1 MKRYKYFYRLA
12 ATLLLCLFLPV
23 AVVASLSWS
32 RCFKEIERSNETYY
46 AKLLEYFASTTFNEL
61 KQQESNLS
69 TISVESKR
77 PTSAFWKGS
86 STFSSNPYWY
96 YEAVNELRSLAAKYD
111 MPDVC
116 VYYYGLDRVITRN
129 NCQTLQNYVANTP
142 GVSNA
147 DPAFFAQ
154 DNYAPSTTLFATTNT
169 EDSIDGQMLVGYCT
183 KMGRSS
189 DPVLIFFPV
198 SVQNNDQL
206 KSVVSL
212 NSGIDFYIKS
222 RDTGKILLSL
232 QDSPASTSTTG
243 VYTSDSGTFPLIYE
257 IRVTSDSLR
266 DSLTAFYSTMQ
277 FLWFTTIPFL
287 LILTLLAIF
296 LAYKPV
302 RLLVKE
308 MEPTEESGGSEFD
321 IIRNSISEKN
331 TKINEQADQMESLL
345 VDHLVDGGHNS
356 KHHLAELGINTEQT
370 PYYCVYLIEGS
381 TFLAGEMKQL
391 SKAAQKFFGLQM
403 FITETEDD
411 TRRIAVAFLKEE
423 NSEAVRLWALQ
434 WLREQYSAEYTIK
447 AGKVVTDLDEI
458 RASFISCYR
467 QNDGLADMNQV
478 QKDLKSLE
486 QKEERRKKQQED
498 ILNYLEKHYAD
509 PDLSQLQVAEAFE
522 MSTSTL
528 SRLFKNQIGVG
539 FSEYVNEK
547 RIERAKDLLLTTSA
561 STREIAEQVGLPNY
575 NYFLRLFKSTVGVSP
590 TVFRQNAKKA
600 GEICETSDKGE
611 PV

>member
-1 MKRYKYFYRLA
+1 
-12 ATLLLCLFLPV
+12 
-23 AVVASLSWS
+23 
-32 RCFKEIERSNETYY
+32 
-46 AKLLEYFASTTFNEL
+46 
-61 KQQESNLS
+61 
-69 TISVESKR
+69 
-77 PTSAFWKGS
+77 
-86 STFSSNPYWY
+86 
-96 YEAVNELRSLAAKYD
+96 
-111 MPDVC
+111 
-116 VYYYGLDRVITRN
+116 
-129 NCQTLQNYVANTP
+129 
-142 GVSNA
+142 
-147 DPAFFAQ
+147 
-154 DNYAPSTTLFATTNT
+154 
-169 EDSIDGQMLVGYCT
+169 MLVGYCT

-189 DPVLIFFPV
+189 DPVLIFFSV

-222 RDTGKILLSL
+222 RDNGKILLSL

-243 VYTSDSGTFPLIYE
+243 VYTSDSGTFPLTYE

-331 TKINEQADQMESLL
+331 TKISEQADQMESLL

-356 KHHLAELGINTEQT
+356 KHHLAGLGINTEQT

-434 WLREQYSAEYTIK
+434 WLREQYAAEYTIK
-447 AGKVVTDLDEI
+447 AGKVVTDLDES

-467 QNDGLADMNQV
+467 QNDGLADMNQI

-590 TVFRQNAKKA
+590 TVFRQNTKKA
-600 GEICETSDKGE
+600 REICETSDKGE
-611 PV
+611 LV

>member
-1 MKRYKYFYRLA
+1 
-12 ATLLLCLFLPV
+12 
-23 AVVASLSWS
+23 
-32 RCFKEIERSNETYY
+32 
-46 AKLLEYFASTTFNEL
+46 
-61 KQQESNLS
+61 
-69 TISVESKR
+69 
-77 PTSAFWKGS
+77 
-86 STFSSNPYWY
+86 
-96 YEAVNELRSLAAKYD
+96 
-111 MPDVC
+111 
-116 VYYYGLDRVITRN
+116 
-129 NCQTLQNYVANTP
+129 
-142 GVSNA
+142 
-147 DPAFFAQ
+147 
-154 DNYAPSTTLFATTNT
+154 
-169 EDSIDGQMLVGYCT
+169 MLVGYCT

-189 DPVLIFFPV
+189 DPVLIFFSV

-222 RDTGKILLSL
+222 RDNGKILLSL

-243 VYTSDSGTFPLIYE
+243 VYTSDSGTFPLTYE
-257 IRVTSDSLR
+257 IRVTYDSLR

-331 TKINEQADQMESLL
+331 TKISEQADQMESLL

-381 TFLAGEMKQL
+381 TFLAREMKQL

-434 WLREQYSAEYTIK
+434 WLREQYAAEYTIK

-467 QNDGLADMNQV
+467 QNDGLADMNQI

-522 MSTSTL
+522 MSTSAL

-561 STREIAEQVGLPNY
+561 STLEIAEQVGLPNY

-590 TVFRQNAKKA
+590 TVFRQNTKKA
-600 GEICETSDKGE
+600 REICETSDKGE
-611 PV
+611 LV